1 MAIGAYGRHDPAAR
15 RKAQRRG
22 RERGCW
28 VYIPAGSLQ
37 RAGID
42 PGGSEPYYRTWVS
55 PRGSLVVRLYR
66 QP

>member
-1 MAIGAYGRHDPAAR
+1 MAQAGRHDPAAR

-28 VYIPAGSLQ
+28 VYIPAESLQ

-42 PGGSEPYYRTWVS
+42 PKGPEPFYRVWAGLRGG
-55 PRGSLVVRLYR
+55 LALRLYR
-66 QP
+66 EP